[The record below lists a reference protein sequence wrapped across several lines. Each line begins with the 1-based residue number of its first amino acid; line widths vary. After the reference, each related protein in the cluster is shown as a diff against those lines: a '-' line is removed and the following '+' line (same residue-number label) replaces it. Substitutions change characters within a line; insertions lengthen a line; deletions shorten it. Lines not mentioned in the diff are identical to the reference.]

1 MAIKVGVMGAGVISN
16 QYLSNLTTFPDL
28 DVIFVA
34 DTDVDRARSQAN
46 EYGIAG
52 SGTVDDL
59 LTEPAQIIVNLTP
72 PTAHLDTALAAV
84 MAGKHVWLE
93 KPLTTDVAGAQRL
106 LTAAEEAGVVVAG
119 APDTFLGAGIQTALR
134 AFESGIVGPISS
146 ALAAFATAGP
156 QGWHPSPEFLF
167 ADGGGPLMD
176 VGPYYLTALVQIFGP
191 ITSVTALGGRAQK
204 QRTIGAGERA
214 GTTFPVV
221 VDTTVSALYE
231 FESGAHAS
239 ASFSFDSG
247 IRRATLDVTGER
259 GTLVVPDPNRFS
271 GEVSF
276 HPSNGEETRVL
287 EVAGTEITRGIG
299 VVEMAQAIGAGRS
312 PRASGRLAGHIL
324 EALLATLESTRK
336 NTRIEL
342 QSTAPMVSPL
352 PADWNPQLAT
362 ALKLTNK

>member
-1 MAIKVGVMGAGVISN
+1 VAIKVGVLGAGVISN

-34 DTDVDRARSQAN
+34 DTDWDRARSQAN

-59 LTEPAQIIVNLTP
+59 LTGPAQIIVNLTP

-134 AFESGIVGPISS
+134 ALESGIVGPISS

-167 ADGGGPLMD
+167 SDGGGPLMD

-191 ITSVTALGGRAQK
+191 IRAVNALGGRAQET
-204 QRTIGAGERA
+204 RMIGSGQRA
-214 GTTFPVV
+214 GTKFPVV
-221 VDTTVSALYE
+221 VDTTISALYE
-231 FESGAHAS
+231 FENGAHAA

-247 IRRATLDVTGER
+247 IRRATLDITGEL
-259 GTLVVPDPNRFS
+259 GTLRVPDPNRFA
-271 GEVSF
+271 GEVTF
-276 HPSNGEETRVL
+276 HPSNGESKQLLTP
-287 EVAGTEITRGIG
+287 AGTEISRGIG
-299 VVEMAQAIGAGRS
+299 VVEMARAIAGDQT
-312 PRASGRLAGHIL
+312 PRANGDLALHVL
-324 EALLATLESTRK
+324 NALVATLEAVRSKERVSLLT
-336 NTRIEL
+336 TM
-342 QSTAPMVSPL
+342 QPSSPL
-352 PADWNPQLAT
+352 PANWDPQQNTGINTL
-362 ALKLTNK
+362 

>member
-1 MAIKVGVMGAGVISN
+1 VTVKIGVLGAGVISD
-16 QYLSNLTTFPDL
+16 QYLTNLTTFPDL
-28 DVIFVA
+28 EVIFVA
-34 DTDVDRARSQAN
+34 DVDPDRAAAQARKY
-46 EYGIAG
+46 EIAS
-52 SGTVDDL
+52 SGTVDEL
-59 LTEPAQIIVNLTP
+59 LKSSAEIIVNLTP
-72 PTAHLDTALAAV
+72 PTVHLDTAIAAV
-84 MAGKHVWLE
+84 RAGKHVWVE
-93 KPLTTDVAGAQRL
+93 KPLTTDLAGAQIL
-106 LTAAEEAGVVVAG
+106 LTAAAEAGVEVGG

-134 AFESGIVGPISS
+134 ALAEGIAGELSS
-146 ALAAFATAGP
+146 AHVAFATAGP

-204 QRTIGAGERA
+204 QRTIGAGDRA
-214 GTTFPVV
+214 GTVFPVV

-259 GTLVVPDPNRFS
+259 GTLAVPDPNRFS